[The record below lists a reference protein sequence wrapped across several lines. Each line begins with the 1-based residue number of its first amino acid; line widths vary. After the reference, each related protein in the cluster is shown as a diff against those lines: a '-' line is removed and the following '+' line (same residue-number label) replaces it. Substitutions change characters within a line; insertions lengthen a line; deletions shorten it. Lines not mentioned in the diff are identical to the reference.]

1 MASAMDMDS
10 SDSGKPPPFP
20 KAPKR
25 KVQRGGEDAFDL
37 WLQRGL
43 HQLYDNVAAEPIPP
57 ELMRLIDE
65 DRTRRGK

>member
-1 MASAMDMDS
+1 MDMDS
-10 SDSGKPPPFP
+10 SDSSKPAPPS
-20 KAPKR
+20 KVTKR
-25 KVQRGGEDAFDL
+25 KGERAGSDAFDI

-57 ELMRLIDE
+57 ELMRLIEE

>member
-1 MASAMDMDS
+1 MDMDS
-10 SDSGKPPPFP
+10 SDSSKPAPSP
-20 KAPKR
+20 KPARR
-25 KVQRGGEDAFDL
+25 KAERKDGDAFDL

-57 ELMRLIDE
+57 ELLRLIEE